1 MGRLRTGFASGQL
14 RWVVLLLI
22 VAVILP
28 TVCLLWFMSEV
39 VRNERLAIR
48 QKLVTIYREQLTR
61 TVKQVNDS
69 WSQNYKFLDTQD
81 PNAHPYQVLA
91 AVTRNNFCDGLL
103 IYDSAGTYIY
113 PTISTETGVPSQP
126 SAAFT
131 EAWQLEFV
139 NQEFARAAELYD
151 QITKDSNDL
160 TRLTAFIGKSRC
172 LAKLDMPDQAIEVC
186 RQVAFSPLQKRG
198 DAPTLTIIGNAGLL
212 LLKFTSGSDRYKATF
227 EETIENLVSMLYSAN
242 QAGFSLPP
250 TQNLF
255 VAQKVLDA
263 AQAASPTI
271 GAHLQPLLAHLQK
284 LVSAEELSIR
294 IAENIPKTAPIHN
307 RPQDTLQQLPVQGQP
322 MYGLVHTTA
331 DRTFLLILSAKR
343 IAQMLGDYKNNL
355 ADSYIDYRILDDSGY
370 KIAGADHPESEPV
383 TADSAG
389 RYFPGWRIELY
400 LRGSDVY
407 EKAASERI
415 AVYIWTGILVIS
427 LILVSGAFAAKAIVS
442 QVKLN
447 RLKNDFIATVSHE
460 LKTPLASM
468 RVLVDTLLEGN
479 YRNQQQALEYLQLI
493 STENIRLS
501 RLIDNF
507 LTFSRMERNKRA
519 FQLVTTD
526 PAQIAHAASDAVKTK
541 FSDGHCKFTVD
552 IQQDLPAVY
561 ADYDAMVTVIVN
573 LLDNAY
579 KYSYDDKCIEL
590 RVLAEN
596 GFVVF
601 RVTDNG
607 IGLSRRLLKKIFKRF
622 YQVDRSLSRRAGGC
636 GLGLSIAKFIVDA
649 HKGKVAVESK
659 TGKGSTF
666 TVRIPIWPKHAD

>member
-1 MGRLRTGFASGQL
+1 
-14 RWVVLLLI
+14 
-22 VAVILP
+22 
-28 TVCLLWFMSEV
+28 MSEV

-48 QKLVTIYREQLTR
+48 QKLITIYRERVTR

-69 WSQNYKFLDTQD
+69 WPQNYKFLDTQE
-81 PNAHPYQVLA
+81 PNAHPYQILA

-103 IYDSAGTYIY
+103 IYDSAGTYLY
-113 PTISTETGVPSQP
+113 PIISTETGVPAQL

-131 EAWQLEFV
+131 EARQLEFI

-160 TRLTAFIGKSRC
+160 TRLTALIGKSRC
-172 LAKLDMPDQAIEVC
+172 LEKLGMLDQAIETC
-186 RQVAFSPLQKRG
+186 RQVAFSPLQKQG
-198 DAPTLTIIGNAGLL
+198 DATTLTLIGNAGLL
-212 LLKFTSGSDRYKATF
+212 LLKFTSGNDKYRATF
-227 EETIENLVSMLYSAN
+227 EETTENLVSTLYCAN
-242 QAGFSLPP
+242 QAGFSLPA

-255 VAQKVLDA
+255 MAQKVLDA

-271 GAHLQPLLAHLQK
+271 GAHLQPLLADLQK
-284 LVSAEELSIR
+284 LASAEDVSIR
-294 IAENIPKTAPIHN
+294 IAENIPGTIPIRN
-307 RPQDTLQQLPVQGQP
+307 RPQDTPQRLPAQQGQP

-331 DRTFLLILSAKR
+331 DRTFLLIVSAKS
-343 IAQMLGDYKNNL
+343 IAGMLGAYEDDL
-355 ADSYIDYRILDDSGY
+355 ADSYIDYRILDDSGH
-370 KIAGADHPESEPV
+370 KIAGSDQLKGEPV

-400 LRGSDVY
+400 LKGSDVY

-415 AVYIWTGILVIS
+415 AVYIWTGILVIA
-427 LILVSGAFAAKAIVS
+427 LILVSGAFAAKSIIS

-447 RLKNDFIATVSHE
+447 KLKNDFIATVSHE

-493 STENIRLS
+493 STENVRLS

-519 FQLVTTD
+519 FQMVTTD
-526 PAQIAHAASDAVKTK
+526 PAQIAHAAADAVKTK
-541 FSDGHCKFTVD
+541 FNNEHCDFTID
-552 IQQDLPAVY
+552 IQQGLPAVY
-561 ADYDAMVTVIVN
+561 ADHDAMVTVIVN

-579 KYSYDDKCIEL
+579 KYSYDDKRIEL
-590 RVLAEN
+590 QVLAEN

-607 IGLSRRLLKKIFKRF
+607 LGLSQRSLKRIFKKF

-649 HKGKVAVESK
+649 HKGKVTVESK
-659 TGKGSTF
+659 PGKGSTF
-666 TVRIPIWPKHAD
+666 TVRIPLWPKQTD